1 MEYIFS
7 SLLEADETR
16 AHTAKEKSKAT
27 FIYRYA
33 FLLHTYEFGK
43 LIKLWNE
50 FVWIYDSWRKK
61 KNCII
66 IHCTRCSACAVRM
79 HYVCLNA
86 FFTSILS
93 NVEFFLYESGE
104 LNEAK
109 SSPIAQHWITSFET
123 NNNIVEHSAV
133 QCRVVGFRKYIQPK
147 ALKMKSLVEIAR
159 KLCVIF

>member
-1 MEYIFS
+1 MNSF
-7 SLLEADETR
+7 
-16 AHTAKEKSKAT
+16 
-27 FIYRYA
+27 
-33 FLLHTYEFGK
+33 EFMIHGA
-43 LIKLWNE
+43 
-50 FVWIYDSWRKK
+50 K

-123 NNNIVEHSAV
+123 NNSIVEHSAV

>member
-1 MEYIFS
+1 
-7 SLLEADETR
+7 
-16 AHTAKEKSKAT
+16 
-27 FIYRYA
+27 
-33 FLLHTYEFGK
+33 
-43 LIKLWNE
+43 
-50 FVWIYDSWRKK
+50 
-61 KNCII
+61 
-66 IHCTRCSACAVRM
+66 M

-123 NNNIVEHSAV
+123 NNSIVEHSAV